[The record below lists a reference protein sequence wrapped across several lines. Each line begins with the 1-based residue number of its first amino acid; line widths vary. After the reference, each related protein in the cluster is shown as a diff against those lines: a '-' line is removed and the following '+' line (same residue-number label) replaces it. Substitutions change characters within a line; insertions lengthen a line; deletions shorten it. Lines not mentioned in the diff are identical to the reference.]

1 MSVVGLRAWA
11 RRLRMDTLT
20 VKYGIAM
27 DGMLLS
33 DWRSKIRRSTVKAFW
48 GLWFGVCDTRVWTHG
63 VMEVI

>member
-11 RRLRMDTLT
+11 WRLWMEMMPVRD
-20 VKYGIAM
+20 GIAM

-63 VMEVI
+63 VMEMI